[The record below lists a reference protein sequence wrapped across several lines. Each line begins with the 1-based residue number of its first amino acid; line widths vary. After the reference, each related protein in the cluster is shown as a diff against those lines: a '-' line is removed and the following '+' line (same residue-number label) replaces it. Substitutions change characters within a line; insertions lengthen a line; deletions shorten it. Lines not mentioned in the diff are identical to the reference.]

1 MLWGWKMKDKK
12 SREKL
17 LEKITSIIRKNPGI
31 RPSKLN
37 SLLKIPHTANLR
49 NTLIK
54 KGLVRKKR
62 NGNAV
67 HYYPKKQLKS

>member
-1 MLWGWKMKDKK
+1 MKNKK
-12 SREKL
+12 LREKL
-17 LEKITSIIRKNPGI
+17 LTKMLSLIRKNPGI

-37 SLLKIPHTANLR
+37 RLLKIPHTANLR

-67 HYYPKKQLKS
+67 HYYPK

>member
-1 MLWGWKMKDKK
+1 MKNKK

-17 LEKITSIIRKNPGI
+17 LEKMLLLIRKNPGI

-37 SLLKIPHTANLR
+37 RLLKIPHTTNLR

-67 HYYPKKQLKS
+67 HYYPK